1 MYDKFSRVP
10 AERVEAGDICAV
22 CGIADIQVMI
32 DGCSWNLCW
41 YICATFKP
49 SSFFFFGLI

>member
-22 CGIADIQVMI
+22 CGIADIQVPP
-32 DGCSWNLCW
+32 DGLWFQMEF
-41 YICATFKP
+41 IFKV
-49 SSFFFFGLI
+49 LAC